1 MSHLGHYPILN
12 KYPQFVV
19 DYRKRE
25 TEKIRKREVDFIKSK
40 KEKNADPY
48 YEDDPDETINVC
60 TNIFTRIPILIKILG
75 KVDDFRRNEI

>member
-1 MSHLGHYPILN
+1 MSHSGHYPILN

-40 KEKNADPY
+40 KDKNADPY
-48 YEDDPDETINVC
+48 YEDDPDETINVR
-60 TNIFTRIPILIKILG
+60 RINFLG
-75 KVDDFRRNEI
+75 DSYP